1 MAKIVFIFSQNGREG
16 FLGLSSALHSGVGS
30 LGESFLILHRDSPH
44 MCLLPDHEI
53 EKRMRD
59 GSLIIHDFSPE
70 SLTPNGYDL
79 RIAELSL
86 PSQGKVFKEGTAIV
100 PAKAMFYVSTIEY
113 VELPDDVAAQLW
125 TRTSWIRK
133 GVLMGLGKVDAGFH
147 GTLTFM
153 GFNASEKELEVP
165 IGSRLVQMCFE
176 TMHSKV
182 ERTYEKR
189 SGNYQGQK
197 GITLAPAAKK

>member
-1 MAKIVFIFSQNGREG
+1 
-16 FLGLSSALHSGVGS
+16 
-30 LGESFLILHRDSPH
+30 

-53 EKRMRD
+53 ERRLRD
-59 GSLIIHDFSPE
+59 GSLGIRDFSPE

-86 PSQGKVFKEGTAIV
+86 PSGGRVLKDGIASI
-100 PAKAMFYVSTIEY
+100 PPRAMFYVSTLEH

-133 GVLMGLGKVDAGFH
+133 GLLVGLGKIDAGFH

-153 GFNASEKELEVP
+153 GFNASDQEVEVP
-165 IGSRLVQMCFE
+165 IGARFVQMCFE

-182 ERTYEKR
+182 ERTYERR
-189 SGNYQGQK
+189 SGNYQGQR
-197 GITLAPAAKK
+197 GITLAPSPKN

>member
-1 MAKIVFIFSQNGREG
+1 VETK
-16 FLGLSSALHSGVGS
+16 
-30 LGESFLILHRDSPH
+30 ESFLIPYRDSLS

-53 EKRMRD
+53 EKRMKE
-59 GSLIIHDFSPE
+59 GSLRIREYSPG

-86 PSQGKVFKEGTAIV
+86 PELGIVVKEGVAKV
-100 PAKAMFYVSTIEY
+100 PPKAM
-113 VELPDDVAAQLW
+113 LW

-133 GVLMGLGKVDAGFH
+133 GLIVGLGKIDAGFH

-153 GFNASEKELEVP
+153 GSNLSSKEVEIP
-165 IGSRLVQMCFE
+165 IGSRFVQMCFE

-182 ERTYEKR
+182 EMTYEKR

-197 GITLAPAAKK
+197 GITLAPIDKNKIN

>member
-1 MAKIVFIFSQNGREG
+1 MI
-16 FLGLSSALHSGVGS
+16 
-30 LGESFLILHRDSPH
+30 LIAQRDAPN

-53 EKRMRD
+53 FEKMKSGKLGIR
-59 GSLIIHDFSPE
+59 DFSAD

-86 PSQGKVFKEGTAIV
+86 PELGHAFKEGVAKI
-100 PAKAMFYVSTIEY
+100 PPKAMFYVSTIEF

-133 GVLMGLGKVDAGFH
+133 GLLVGLGKIDAGFH

-153 GFNASEKELEVP
+153 GFNASGVEVEVP
-165 IGSRLVQMCFE
+165 IGARFVQMCFE
-176 TMHSKV
+176 TMHSPV
-182 ERTYEKR
+182 EMTYEKR
-189 SGNYQGQK
+189 SGNYQGQQ
-197 GITLAPAAKK
+197 GITLSPIGKQ

>member
-1 MAKIVFIFSQNGREG
+1 
-16 FLGLSSALHSGVGS
+16 
-30 LGESFLILHRDSPH
+30 

-53 EKRMRD
+53 EKRMRE
-59 GSLIIHDFSPE
+59 GSLGIRDYSPD

-86 PSQGKVFKEGTAIV
+86 PSEGKVLKDGVARI
-100 PAKAMFYVSTIEY
+100 PPKAMFFISTIEY

-133 GVLMGLGKVDAGFH
+133 GLLVGLGKIDAGFH
-147 GTLTFM
+147 GTLTFA
-153 GFNASEKELEVP
+153 GFNASDKEVEVP
-165 IGSRLVQMCFE
+165 IASRFVQMCFE

-182 ERTYEKR
+182 DMTYEKR

-197 GITLAPAAKK
+197 GITLAPIDKNKVN

>member
-1 MAKIVFIFSQNGREG
+1 
-16 FLGLSSALHSGVGS
+16 
-30 LGESFLILHRDSPH
+30 

-53 EKRMRD
+53 LGRIKD
-59 GSLIIHDFSPE
+59 GKLGIKDFSME

-79 RIAELSL
+79 RVAELSL
-86 PSQGKVFKEGTAIV
+86 SEGGHVFNDGV
-100 PAKAMFYVSTIEY
+100 AKIPPRTMFYVSTIEY

-133 GVLMGLGKVDAGFH
+133 GILVGLGKIDAGFH
-147 GTLTFM
+147 GTLTFT
-153 GFNASEKELEVP
+153 GFNASDKEVEIPL
-165 IGSRLVQMCFE
+165 GSRFGQMCFE

-197 GITLAPAAKK
+197 GITLDPLGKK

>member
-1 MAKIVFIFSQNGREG
+1 
-16 FLGLSSALHSGVGS
+16 
-30 LGESFLILHRDSPH
+30 

-53 EKRMRD
+53 MEQMRS
-59 GSLIIHDFSPE
+59 GKLRIRDFSSE
-70 SLTPNGYDL
+70 ALTPNGYDL
-79 RIAELSL
+79 RVAEISL
-86 PSQGKVFKEGTAIV
+86 PELGMTFKEGTVKLPPKSI
-100 PAKAMFYVSTIEY
+100 FYISTIEY
-113 VELPDDVAAQLW
+113 VELPDDLAAQLW

-133 GVLMGLGKVDAGFH
+133 GILMGLGKVDAGFH

-153 GFNASEKELEVP
+153 GFNASSKDVEIP

-182 ERTYEKR
+182 SMTYEKR

-197 GITLAPAAKK
+197 GITLAPVSKDKID

>member
-1 MAKIVFIFSQNGREG
+1 
-16 FLGLSSALHSGVGS
+16 
-30 LGESFLILHRDSPH
+30 
-44 MCLLPDHEI
+44 MCILPDREI
-53 EKRMRD
+53 L
-59 GSLIIHDFSPE
+59 SLMESGALRIRDFSRE

-86 PSQGKVFKEGTAIV
+86 PEAGLVVKDGVAKI
-100 PAKAMFYVSTIEY
+100 PPKAMFYISTMEF

-133 GVLMGLGKVDAGFH
+133 GLLVGLGKIDAGFH

-153 GFNASEKELEVP
+153 GFNASSKEVEVP
-165 IGSRLVQMCFE
+165 IGSRFVQMVFE
-176 TMHSKV
+176 TLHSPCQM
-182 ERTYEKR
+182 TYEKR

-197 GITLAPAAKK
+197 GITLDPVKKPDIR

>member
-1 MAKIVFIFSQNGREG
+1 
-16 FLGLSSALHSGVGS
+16 
-30 LGESFLILHRDSPH
+30 

-53 EKRMRD
+53 LERMRSGD
-59 GSLIIHDFSPE
+59 LTIRNFSKE

-86 PSQGKVFKEGTAIV
+86 PEIGKTFKEGTAAV
-100 PAKAMFYVSTIEY
+100 PPKAMFYVSTVEY

-133 GVLMGLGKVDAGFH
+133 GLLVGLGKIDAGFH

-153 GFNASEKELEVP
+153 GFNASAKEVEVP
-165 IGSRLVQMCFE
+165 IGARFVQMCFE
-176 TMHSKV
+176 TMHSPV
-182 ERTYEKR
+182 EMTYEKR
-189 SGNYQGQK
+189 SGNYQGQR
-197 GITLAPAAKK
+197 GITLAPVGKQ

>member
-1 MAKIVFIFSQNGREG
+1 
-16 FLGLSSALHSGVGS
+16 
-30 LGESFLILHRDSPH
+30 

-53 EKRMRD
+53 LGRIKSGQLAIR
-59 GSLIIHDFSPE
+59 DFSME

-86 PSQGKVFKEGTAIV
+86 PEAGCCFKEGTAKV
-100 PAKAMFYVSTIEY
+100 PARTMFYVSTVEF
-113 VELPDDVAAQLW
+113 VELPDDLAAQLW

-133 GVLMGLGKVDAGFH
+133 GLLVGLGKIDAGFH

-153 GFNASEKELEVP
+153 GFNASSKEVEVP
-165 IGSRLVQMCFE
+165 IGSRFVQMCFE
-176 TMHSKV
+176 SMHSPV
-182 ERTYEKR
+182 EMTYEKR

-197 GITLAPAAKK
+197 GITLAPVR

>member
-1 MAKIVFIFSQNGREG
+1 MAQCD
-16 FLGLSSALHSGVGS
+16 AL
-30 LGESFLILHRDSPH
+30 P

-53 EKRMRD
+53 MERMRS
-59 GSLIIHDFSPE
+59 GMLGIRDFSKD

-79 RIAELSL
+79 RIAEISL
-86 PSQGKVFKEGTAIV
+86 PESGLVFKEGAAKV
-100 PAKAMFYVSTIEY
+100 PPKSMFYVSTIEF

-133 GVLMGLGKVDAGFH
+133 GLLVGLGKIDAGFH

-153 GFNASEKELEVP
+153 GFNASSKEVEVP
-165 IGSRLVQMCFE
+165 IGARFVQMCFE
-176 TMHSKV
+176 TMHSPV
-182 ERTYEKR
+182 EMTYEKR

-197 GITLAPAAKK
+197 GITLAPIGQK